1 MDSWSDG
8 RAGLMAVFVVGG
20 AALTILL
27 LILAVI
33 AYSGNWGYGIHF

>member
-1 MDSWSDG
+1 MESWSDG

-20 AALTILL
+20 AAASILL

-33 AYSGNWGYGIHF
+33 AYSANWGYAIRF